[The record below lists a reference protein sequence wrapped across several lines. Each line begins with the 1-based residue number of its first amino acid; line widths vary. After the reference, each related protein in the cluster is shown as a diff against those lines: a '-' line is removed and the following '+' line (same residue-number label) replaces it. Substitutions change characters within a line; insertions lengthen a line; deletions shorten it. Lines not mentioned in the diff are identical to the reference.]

1 MDPENGTYTPIVELP
16 GFTRGLSFCG
26 PLAFIGL
33 SQVRET
39 AVFGGIPIA
48 EKALEERA
56 CGVWVVNINTGEI
69 VGSSYELP
77 DFALVDVPDE
87 LK

>member
-1 MDPENGTYTPIVELP
+1 M
-16 GFTRGLSFCG
+16 
-26 PLAFIGL
+26 
-33 SQVRET
+33 RET

-77 DFALVDVPDE
+77 DFALADVPDE